1 MVPVLV
7 TLLAFAILI
16 FLAMALKLSAAI
28 ERHAQKSPSDK
39 PTGYANILTS
49 AIAKHVDEDD
59 KPARKM
65 VLRLRLLLIII
76 VLLFLEILV
85 IVTSFL

>member
-1 MVPVLV
+1 MVPILV
-7 TLLAFAILI
+7 TLLAFVVLI

-28 ERHAQKSPSDK
+28 ERTVQKSASDA
-39 PTGYANILTS
+39 PAGYANILTS

-59 KPARKM
+59 PIARKM
-65 VLRLRLLLIII
+65 VLRLRLLLVII
-76 VLLFLEILV
+76 VLLFLEVLI

>member
-28 ERHAQKSPSDK
+28 ERSVQKSSSGRPV
-39 PTGYANILTS
+39 GYANILTS

-59 KPARKM
+59 KPVRKM